1 MTSTLQ
7 LAAKCYRPFQ
17 SLLLSILVC
26 TAVITPVHAATSQ
39 EFLAAGQVDEA
50 IRSLQEQI
58 SRAPNDAE
66 AYNLL
71 CRAYFMIEEWNR
83 GISACERATKLDP
96 QKGLYYLWLG
106 RIAGEKADHVGFVSA
121 AGLVGKV
128 RTSFERAVQLDP
140 KDWQARADL
149 AEFYLEAPAIVGGGK
164 DKARQQADALL
175 ALNPAAAHLAL
186 ARIAAREQD
195 NAKAEREY
203 RAAIAASNSG
213 ARAWLDLAIF
223 FRHTNRLDD
232 MQQALRTMES
242 SPLDYPDSLMDGAS
256 LLFSSG
262 SDSALAIR
270 LLRRYLASPVE
281 EGPAFKA
288 HEMLGKLLEQEGDRR
303 AAATEY
309 RAALALYHAYAAAQ
323 TDLQRV
329 ER

>member
-1 MTSTLQ
+1 ML
-7 LAAKCYRPFQ
+7 PN
-17 SLLLSILVC
+17 SILKKVS
-26 TAVITPVHAATSQ
+26 T
-39 EFLAAGQVDEA
+39 
-50 IRSLQEQI
+50 
-58 SRAPNDAE
+58 
-66 AYNLL
+66 
-71 CRAYFMIEEWNR
+71 
-83 GISACERATKLDP
+83 
-96 QKGLYYLWLG
+96 YLWLG

-186 ARIAAREQD
+186 ARIAAREKD

-256 LLFSSG
+256 LLLSSG

-288 HEMLGKLLEQEGDRR
+288 HEMLGKLLEKEGDRR